1 MIDLILIRGLPSAGK
16 TTLVNLLLRD
26 EEDCDER
33 LTSHFETDQ
42 FFMKDGKYEFD
53 PARIGE
59 AHQWCQDEVRR
70 TIKFNQIHPRS
81 NDHTVI
87 VVSNTFTQRWE
98 MQPYIE
104 MGYIPCKLTVI
115 DLFDGGHSD
124 ETLYARNRHGV
135 PLEVIRTLRAGYEH
149 DWRNGDPV
157 APWDR
162 PEVMFNPMFDPP
174 PTPRAF

>member
-1 MIDLILIRGLPSAGK
+1 MIDLILIRGLPSSGK
-16 TTLVNLLLRD
+16 TTLVKLLGVATFGLN
-26 EEDCDER
+26 
-33 LTSHFETDQ
+33 HFETDQ
-42 FFMKDGKYEFD
+42 FFMKDGEYQFD

-70 TIKFNQIHPRS
+70 TIKRYSSDCPNEH
-81 NDHTVI
+81 NVI

-104 MGYIPCKLTVI
+104 MCNVSCKFTVI
-115 DLFDGGHSD
+115 DLFDGGHWD

-162 PEVMFNPMFDPP
+162 PEVMSINDSILH
-174 PTPRAF
+174 R

>member
-1 MIDLILIRGLPSAGK
+1 MIDLILIRGLPSSGK
-16 TTLVNLLLRD
+16 TTLVKLLGVARYGLN
-26 EEDCDER
+26 
-33 LTSHFETDQ
+33 HFETDQ
-42 FFMKDGKYEFD
+42 FFVKAGEYQFD

-59 AHQWCQDEVRR
+59 AHQWCQDAVNR
-70 TIKFNQIHPRS
+70 TIKS
-81 NDHTVI
+81 NHDSKHAVI
-87 VVSNTFTQRWE
+87 VVSNTFSQRWE

-104 MGYIPCKLTVI
+104 VGYVQCKLTVI

-135 PLEVIRTLRAGYEH
+135 PLEVIRTMRNRYEH

-162 PEVMFNPMFDPP
+162 PEVMFRSG
-174 PTPRAF
+174 PT